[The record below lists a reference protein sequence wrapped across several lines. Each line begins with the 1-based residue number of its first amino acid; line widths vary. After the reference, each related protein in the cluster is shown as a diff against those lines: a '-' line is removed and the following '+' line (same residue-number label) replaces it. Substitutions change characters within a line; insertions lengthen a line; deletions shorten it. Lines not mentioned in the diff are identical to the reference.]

1 MDILIFLLALSI
13 VVVFHEFGHFFA
25 AIKTGV
31 KVEEFGLGLPPRMV
45 GKKFGKTLFSLNWL
59 PIGGFCKLYGEDAAV
74 TGRVMGRS
82 KRAFCN
88 KKPWQ
93 KMLIVMGG
101 VVMNLVLAVLIFSV
115 VYTVLGVPQ
124 EMDKV
129 KVLEVADG
137 SPAEQAGLKKDDW
150 IVGVG
155 QVRVK
160 TARELVDEVGKH
172 GGERVELA
180 VETPMVRQ
188 LADSGVPTAGRM
200 MQTVVVEVRENPPEG
215 EGRMGVAI
223 SHMDMV
229 KVPWWQFYKGIKA
242 GFSEAYFWGKIIAGG
257 MYKMVSGLFAGQVPE
272 GVAGPVGMY
281 QATSSIKRDQGVW
294 AMIHFFGIISVN
306 LAILNFMPFPA
317 LDGGRMIFIGWEMLT
332 KKKVSSKIES
342 MVNSVGMMVLLTLLL
357 LVTVGDVVRMVK

>member
-25 AIKTGV
+25 ARKTGV
-31 KVEEFGLGLPPRMV
+31 KVEEFGLGLPPRIW

-74 TGRVMGRS
+74 TGRVMGKS
-82 KRAFCN
+82 KKAFCN
-88 KKPWQ
+88 KKPGQ
-93 KMLIVMGG
+93 KMVIVMGG

-124 EMDKV
+124 ETDRV
-129 KVLEVADG
+129 KVLEVAEG
-137 SPAEQAGLKKDDW
+137 SPAAAAGLVKDDW

-160 TARELVDEVGKH
+160 TAGGLVDEVSKYE
-172 GGERVELA
+172 GETVEVA
-180 VETPMVRQ
+180 VERGSI
-188 LADSGVPTAGRM
+188 L
-200 MQTVVVEVRENPPEG
+200 QTVLVEVRENPPEG
-215 EGRMGVAI
+215 EGSMGVAI
-223 SHMDMV
+223 THMDMV
-229 KVPWWQFYKGIKA
+229 KVPWWQFYKGIGA
-242 GFSEAYFWGKIIAGG
+242 GFSEAYFWGKIIVGG
-257 MYKMVSGLFAGQVPE
+257 MYQMVSGLFAGRVPE

-281 QATSSIKRDQGVW
+281 QATSSIKKDQGVW
-294 AMIHFFGIISVN
+294 AMVHFFGIISVN

-332 KKKVSSKIES
+332 KKKVNSKVES
-342 MVNSVGMMVLLTLLL
+342 MVNSVGMMVLLVLLL
-357 LVTVGDVVRMVK
+357 LVTVGDVVRIVR

>member
-1 MDILIFLLALSI
+1 VDILIFLLALSI
-13 VVVFHEFGHFFA
+13 VVVFHELGHFLA

-31 KVEEFGLGLPPRMV
+31 RVEEFGLGLPPRVV
-45 GKKFGKTLFSLNWL
+45 GKKWGKTLFSLNWL
-59 PIGGFCKLYGEDAAV
+59 PIGGFCKLYGEDV
-74 TGRVMGRS
+74 VPIGGSMGKS
-82 KRAFCN
+82 KKAFCN

-93 KMLIVMGG
+93 KMMIVMGG

-115 VYTVLGVPQ
+115 VYTVLGVPE

-129 KVLEVADG
+129 KVLEVAEG
-137 SPAEQAGLKKDDW
+137 SPAEEAGLKKDDW

-160 TARELVDEVGKH
+160 TARELADEAGKH
-172 GGERVELA
+172 EGERVELA
-180 VETPMVRQ
+180 VER
-188 LADSGVPTAGRM
+188 GEI
-200 MQTVVVEVRENPPEG
+200 MQTVEVEVRKDPPEG
-215 EGRMGVAI
+215 EGGMGVAI

-229 KVPWWQFYKGIKA
+229 KVPWWQFYKGIGA
-242 GFSEAYFWGKIIAGG
+242 GFEEAYFWGKVIAGG
-257 MYKMVSGLFAGQVPE
+257 MYRMVSGLFAGQVPE

-281 QATSSIKRDQGVW
+281 QATSSIKKDQGVW

-317 LDGGRMIFIGWEMLT
+317 LDGGRMVFIGWEMLT

-342 MVNSVGMMVLLTLLL
+342 TVNGVGMMVLLALLL
-357 LVTVGDVVRMVK
+357 LVTVGDVVRLVK

>member
-13 VVVFHEFGHFFA
+13 VVVFHEFGHFFV

-31 KVEEFGLGLPPRMV
+31 KVEEFGLGLPPRIV
-45 GKKFGKTLFSLNWL
+45 GKKWGKTLFSLNWL
-59 PIGGFCKLYGEDAAV
+59 PVGGFCKLYGEDAAV
-74 TGRVMGRS
+74 GKS
-82 KRAFCN
+82 KKAFCN

-124 EMDKV
+124 EMDKI
-129 KVLEVADG
+129 KVLEVAEG
-137 SPAEQAGLKKDDW
+137 SPAAEAGLKKDDW

-160 TARELVDEVGKH
+160 TARELVDEAGKH
-172 GGERVELA
+172 EGERVELA
-180 VETPMVRQ
+180 VERGEV
-188 LADSGVPTAGRM
+188 
-200 MQTVVVEVRENPPEG
+200 MQTVEVEVRKDPPEG
-215 EGRMGVAI
+215 EGGMGVAI

-229 KVPWWQFYKGIKA
+229 KVPWWQFYKGIGA
-242 GFSEAYFWGKIIAGG
+242 GFSEAYFWGKIIAEG
-257 MYKMVSGLFAGQVPE
+257 MYEMVSGLFAGQVPE

-281 QATSSIKRDQGVW
+281 QATSSIKKDQGVW

-342 MVNSVGMMVLLTLLL
+342 MVNSVGMMVLLALLL
-357 LVTVGDVVRMVK
+357 LVTVGDVVRIVR